1 MLRVVVYIFLIVI
14 LSVGFGF
21 SYLIKFEEQKE
32 QILTKYQ
39 LEAKSTSLF
48 IQENLRKYLQNGDI
62 ELLKRINSI
71 FNNNFSSISIQ
82 EALFTIKE
90 KELIEL
96 TNNLDKKLSWELSN
110 LKIDDTL
117 GEIILST
124 QSDDLQKELLT
135 IEGSI
140 PNEIN
145 KNITPSIDIY
155 TFIPSKNFKDLSSLV
170 INFDA
175 TNQFDETKNSTAII
189 NFEKDISSF
198 TNNKNED
205 FAPKWFKELVPIS
218 FSEEVNKVNNS
229 LQNDAI
235 YYININ
241 IEKIYFELYKEIKSE
256 FFNHLF
262 WFFITFIAIIFI
274 DVLYR
279 GIKSKYRL

>member
-1 MLRVVVYIFLIVI
+1 MLRVVVYLFLLVV
-14 LSVGFGF
+14 LSIGFGSF
-21 SYLIKFEEQKE
+21 ALFKFEEKKE
-32 QILTKYQ
+32 QTLLKYQ
-39 LEAKSTSLF
+39 LETKTTSLF
-48 IQENLRKYLQNGDI
+48 IKEKLKNYLQTKDI
-62 ELLKRINSI
+62 ELLNQINSI

-96 TNNLDKKLSWELSN
+96 TNNLDKTLAWELTN
-110 LKIDDTL
+110 LKIDDSL

-155 TFIPSKNFKDLSSLV
+155 TFIPSENFRNLSTLV

-175 TNQFDETKNSTAII
+175 TNQFDETKSSSAII
-189 NFEKDISSF
+189 SFKKDISSF
-198 TNNKNED
+198 TNLKNED
-205 FAPKWFKELVPIS
+205 IAPKWFKDLIPIS
-218 FSEEVNKVNNS
+218 FKEEANRVNNS

-235 YYININ
+235 FYLNTN
-241 IEKIYFELYKEIKSE
+241 IEKIYFELYKEAKTE
-256 FFNHLF
+256 FLNHFF
-262 WFFITFIAIIFI
+262 WFFISFISILFVDI
-274 DVLYR
+274 LYR
-279 GIKSKYRL
+279 VIKSKS